1 MDKILYMGW
10 LKKRRPLYPVVL
22 LCVLCTAACTS
33 SSDETPSTP
42 SVAEKTPYANL
53 PAGDSDRRL
62 RVVFL
67 GNSLSAGYGL
77 DPTLAFPA
85 LIQQKVDSLG
95 WPVTIINAG
104 ISGETSAGGL
114 SRIDWLL
121 NDPLDVLVLEL
132 GGNDG
137 LRGFDT
143 EVTKA
148 NLQGII
154 TRTRARYP
162 EAAIVLAGMQ
172 VPTNLGSAYT
182 SAFRALFPVLAR
194 ENDTELIPFL
204 LEGVGG
210 IKELTLADGIHP
222 TAAGH
227 RIIAET
233 IWETLGPVLEAR
245 LGARHIIP

>member
-1 MDKILYMGW
+1 M
-10 LKKRRPLYPVVL
+10 
-22 LCVLCTAACTS
+22 
-33 SSDETPSTP
+33 
-42 SVAEKTPYANL
+42 
-53 PAGDSDRRL
+53 

-95 WPVTIINAG
+95 WPVTVINAG

-154 TRTRARYP
+154 HRTRARYP
-162 EAAIVLAGMQ
+162 EATIVLAGMQ
-172 VPTNLGSAYT
+172 VPTNLGSTYT
-182 SAFRALFPVLAR
+182 SAFRTLFPVLAR

-204 LEGVGG
+204 LEDVGG
-210 IKELTLADGIHP
+210 IKELTLPDGIHP

-233 IWETLGPVLEAR
+233 VWKTLGPVLEAR
-245 LGARHIIP
+245 LGAV